1 MATNIPF
8 AQLSDIPEG
17 LRDHAVEKDGTYT
30 VSVEFA
36 GVVKEFRNNNV
47 EISKERDGLKTVLSK
62 YEQATGVTMEALDE
76 GKLDDFVSTFSQ
88 LKETKQRVDDGK
100 LVEETSLE
108 EASASRVAEVHT
120 GYRAQLADSAK
131 ERDAHKARADAA
143 EKRANSMVL
152 ENAVRIAA
160 GDADVGM
167 LENAVQMILPQ
178 AHSIFRV
185 GEKGDITPKDA
196 DGTVIY
202 GGDGM
207 SPMSI
212 KEWLLKQRETNDF
225 LFKGAKGSGS
235 SGSNSTDSGKVSF
248 EQMQKQGIR
257 PEERMRMARAG
268 KA

>member
-1 MATNIPF
+1 MATTIPF
-8 AQLSDIPEG
+8 DQLSDIPEG
-17 LRDHAVEKDGTYT
+17 LRDHAVEADGKYT

-36 GVVKEFRNNNV
+36 GRVKEFRDNNV
-47 EISKERDGLKTVLSK
+47 EVSKERDSLKSVISK
-62 YEQATGVTMEALDE
+62 YEQATGVNMDLLEE
-76 GKLDDFVSTFSQ
+76 GKLDDFVSSFTQ
-88 LKETKQRVDDGK
+88 LKETSQRVQDGK

-108 EASASRVAEVHT
+108 EASASRVAEVHNS
-120 GYRAQLADSAK
+120 YRSQLSDSAK
-131 ERDAHKARADAA
+131 EREAHKARADAA

-160 GDADVGM
+160 GNADVGM

-185 GEKGDITPKDA
+185 DDKGGITPKDA

-202 GGDGM
+202 GQDGM

-225 LFKGAKGSGS
+225 LFKGATGGGSQ
-235 SGSNSTDSGKVSF
+235 GSNSTDSGKMSF
-248 EQMQKQGIR
+248 DQMQKANMR
-257 PEERMRMARAG
+257 PELRMQMAREG
-268 KA
+268 K

>member
-1 MATNIPF
+1 MATTIPF

-17 LRDHAVEKDGTYT
+17 LREHAVEKDGTYT

-36 GVVKEFRNNNV
+36 GRVKEFRDNNV
-47 EISKERDGLKTVLSK
+47 EVSKERDNLKSVVSK
-62 YEQATGVTMEALDE
+62 YESATGVTLETLEE
-76 GKLDDFVSTFSQ
+76 GKLDDFVAAYTT

-108 EASASRVAEVHT
+108 EASASRVSEVHNS
-120 GYRAQLADSAK
+120 YRSQLADSAK
-131 ERDAHKARADAA
+131 ERDAHKSRADAA

-160 GDADVGM
+160 GDVDVGM

-178 AHSIFRV
+178 AHGIFRV
-185 GEKGDITPKDA
+185 DDKGGITPKDA

-225 LFKGAKGSGS
+225 LFKGATGGGAQ
-235 SGSNSTDSGKVSF
+235 GSNSSDSGKMTF
-248 EQMQKQGIR
+248 DQMQKANIR
-257 PEERMRMARAG
+257 PEERMRLARAG
-268 KA
+268 K